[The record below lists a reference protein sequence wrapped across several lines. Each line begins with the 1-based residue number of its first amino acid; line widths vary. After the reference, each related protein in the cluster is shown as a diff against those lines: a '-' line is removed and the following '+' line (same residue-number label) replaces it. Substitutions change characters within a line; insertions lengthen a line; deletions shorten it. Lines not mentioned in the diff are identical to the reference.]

1 MDSSTNALSTP
12 LAEFHRKSGAHMGTW
27 FGCDLPDDF
36 GHWRNEYRF
45 ARESVA
51 LIDKN
56 YRVYLN
62 FTGPDRVRYLNAIL
76 TNNIKG
82 LSDHHGAVSL
92 FLNPQGHIQAEL
104 ETYAYPDRLFCVSF
118 AMIRQHLIEGLDK
131 YIIMD
136 DVTLTDMT
144 EQFGTLALEGPKATA
159 WSAKLTGIE
168 IHKLS
173 DLEVRECEVNSMPC
187 TISKRTVGSA
197 ASVEFVTDRA
207 NLQSLWSLLLS
218 TAKEA
223 GGGAMGYTALNAVR
237 LEQAIPWYGYDF
249 TEKQIPHEA
258 GLQDSHISY
267 TKGCYTGQEIVERVR
282 SRGQVNRTRVSLK
295 FDTPNQPAPNTA
307 LLFDGKEFGYVTRTG
322 FSPAANT
329 FIGMGYVRREK
340 AAPESVLELAGGT
353 ATVYAAPVSSPG

>member
-1 MDSSTNALSTP
+1 MRITELRTFVAGNPWKNWLFVQVCTDEGVTGLGEATGGLETRPIEEQVREIGRFVIGEDPLSPVRLWQKIYKGMFLRPSLAASAIEIACWDILGKTLNAPVWKLLGGKQRP
-12 LAEFHRKSGAHMGTW
+12 RL
-27 FGCDLPDDF
+27 
-36 GHWRNEYRF
+36 
-45 ARESVA
+45 
-51 LIDKN
+51 
-56 YRVYLN
+56 RVYAN
-62 FTGPDRVRYLNAIL
+62 GWYKGPRDPGFFGEAAARV
-76 TNNIKG
+76 
-82 LSDHHGAVSL
+82 
-92 FLNPQGHIQAEL
+92 
-104 ETYAYPDRLFCVSF
+104 
-118 AMIRQHLIEGLDK
+118 
-131 YIIMD
+131 
-136 DVTLTDMT
+136 
-144 EQFGTLALEGPKATA
+144 
-159 WSAKLTGIE
+159 
-168 IHKLS
+168 
-173 DLEVRECEVNSMPC
+173 
-187 TISKRTVGSA
+187 
-197 ASVEFVTDRA
+197 
-207 NLQSLWSLLLS
+207 
-218 TAKEA
+218 KE
-223 GGGAMGYTALNAVR
+223 MGYTALNAVR